1 VTLAIQTGPRSAGS
15 GSQSGTSDGSPHAP
29 LRHAE
34 DQNRSE
40 TTCVNVLTLDSQ
52 DLPTAW
58 GPDGAAGGALVGA
71 LVALPTGP
79 GGAAAGTA
87 AGAAAASSGAAA
99 GTIGGGTTG
108 TLADLTNW
116 GLKADYLD
124 TAATYL
130 LPGKTAVVAE
140 VEEGS
145 TGSIDAAV
153 MRHGGIVYR
162 EPVTVTL
169 AAVLIGSALGLMS
182 GYFPR
187 LDTPIMRTLDGL
199 MAFPSILLAIAIM
212 ASLGTSAVNVFI
224 ALVVVYTPTIA
235 RLVRSTTLVTRQQP
249 FVESARSIGM
259 TDSQVLLRYV
269 YPNGLSPL
277 IVQCTFVVAFA
288 IISEASLS
296 FLGAGVDPETPTWG
310 NMLRDGQRVLQ
321 SAWWLALFPGIALV
335 LTVLTLNLLG
345 DALRDA
351 LDPRARDR

>member
-1 VTLAIQTGPRSAGS
+1 MGVVTSTGHEQGAVLARAGERRAGWTRVLFRNPVTAISAVFLLLVVVAAAF
-15 GSQSGTSDGSPHAP
+15 AP
-29 LRHAE
+29 
-34 DQNRSE
+34 
-40 TTCVNVLTLDSQ
+40 VLTPYDPTFLDPAVRLQ
-52 DLPTAW
+52 
-58 GPDGAAGGALVGA
+58 GPSLDHPLGTDDRGRDILSRVIYGGRVSLMIGVS
-71 LVALPTGP
+71 VTF
-79 GGAAAGTA
+79 AAA
-87 AGAAAASSGAAA
+87 
-99 GTIGGGTTG
+99 
-108 TLADLTNW
+108 
-116 GLKADYLD
+116 
-124 TAATYL
+124 
-130 LPGKTAVVAE
+130 
-140 VEEGS
+140 
-145 TGSIDAAV
+145 
-153 MRHGGIVYR
+153 
-162 EPVTVTL
+162 
-169 AAVLIGSALGLMS
+169 LIGSVLGLMS

-259 TDSQVLLRYV
+259 TDGQVVLRYV

-351 LDPRARDR
+351 LDPRARER